1 MSITSTMHNALSG
14 LSAQSRAASLVSSN
28 VANAMTEGYA
38 PRSLE
43 LSSRTLGGTG
53 SGVFVEGVT
62 RHTDEV
68 LLGDRRLT
76 DAAVGYDSTT
86 SAFLKSLE
94 MALGTPDDP
103 GSLSGRIAKLDAA
116 LVEAA
121 AQPGSEARLSA
132 VVDAA
137 NNVATHLNN
146 VSDKVQEQRLEA
158 DQNIALQVEK
168 LNTGLKQVE
177 TLNAKIQQA
186 RTQGV
191 DPSGLMD
198 IRQKTIDE
206 MSSILPL
213 KQLPRENGK
222 VALVTT
228 GGAIVLEGKAAQFEF
243 STVNLIV
250 PEMTQASGALSGL
263 TMNGQ
268 PLRTSGDRSPIAGGS
283 LAAEFEVRDEL
294 AVDAQQ
300 RLDGFARDL
309 MERFED
315 PAVDATRAVGDP
327 GLFTDNGNAL
337 DLATELGLSARISL
351 HAAVDPTQG
360 GAVWRIRDGLGAVAQ
375 GEAGNATLINELA
388 DAMGRAKAPTSGGF
402 LGAARSSAGLAADML
417 SIVGADLKE
426 AEAQYSFSSAQNNS
440 LKQMELSKGV
450 DTDAE
455 MQKLMMIEQA
465 YAANARV
472 ITAADEMIQA
482 LLSI

>member
-1 MSITSTMHNALSG
+1 MTIASTMHNALSG
-14 LSAQSRAASLVSSN
+14 LSANSRAANLVSSN

-43 LSSRTLGGTG
+43 LSSRTLSGSG

-76 DAAVGYDSTT
+76 DAAVGYNTTT
-86 SAFLKSLE
+86 SGFLQTLE
-94 MALGTPDDP
+94 SAIGTPDEA
-103 GSLSGRIAKLDAA
+103 GSLSGRIAKLDAT
-116 LVEAA
+116 LIEAA
-121 AQPGSEARLSA
+121 SQPSSEARLSA
-132 VVDAA
+132 VVSAA
-137 NNVATHLNN
+137 NNVTSHLNS
-146 VSDKVQEQRLEA
+146 VSNRVQSERLES
-158 DQNIALQVEK
+158 DQNIALQVDK
-168 LNTGLKQVE
+168 LNTALKQVE
-177 TLNAKIQQA
+177 TLNTKIQQA
-186 RTQGV
+186 RTRGA

-198 IRQKTIDE
+198 LRQTTIDE
-206 MSSILPL
+206 ISGIVPL
-213 KQLPRENGK
+213 KQLPRDNGK

-228 GGAIVLEGKAAQFEF
+228 GGAIVLDSKAATFEF

-268 PLRTSGDRSPIAGGS
+268 PVLTGGDRSPIGGGS
-283 LAAEFEVRDEL
+283 LAAEFEVRDVL
-294 AVDAQQ
+294 AVEAQE

-309 MERFED
+309 IERFED
-315 PAVDATRAVGDP
+315 PAVDSTRAVGTP
-327 GLFTDNGNAL
+327 GLLTDNGAAF
-337 DLATELGLSARISL
+337 DAATELGLSSRISVNTL
-351 HAAVDPTQG
+351 VDPAKG
-360 GAVWRIRDGLGAVAQ
+360 GAVWRIRDGLGATTQ
-375 GEAGNATLINELA
+375 GEVGNAGLINDLA
-388 DAMGRAKAPTSGGF
+388 DALGKAKAPTTGGF

-417 SIVGADLKE
+417 SIVSADLKE
-426 AEAQYSFSSAQNNS
+426 AETQFSFATSQNNS

-472 ITAADEMIQA
+472 ITVADEMLQA
-482 LLSI
+482 LLNI